1 MLQGNWS
8 RSVPYSLDELKER
21 VLVYTD
27 AESNGY
33 TATMIIT
40 SSLRLCYHG
49 RIPYTLYRRL
59 KRRRTQIVAYE
70 LIAGI
75 MGALQIKNLEIAS
88 ASVRH
93 FIDSNPAR
101 QCMVKAASKQEDLN
115 ELSGMLWFVGGRTL
129 RNYYCQYVASKLNL
143 ADAPS
148 RGQFSDMRRL
158 NAQLTSTDFYE
169 CDTAVD
175 SWMACMQVHA
185 LVT

>member
-1 MLQGNWS
+1 M
-8 RSVPYSLDELKER
+8 PYSLDELKER

-33 TATMIIT
+33 TATVVLM
-40 SSLRLCYHG
+40 SNLRLCYHG
-49 RIPYTLYRRL
+49 RVPYALYRRL

-75 MGALQIKNLEIAS
+75 MGVLQIRNLEIAS

-93 FIDSNPAR
+93 FTDSNPAR
-101 QCMVKAASKQEDLN
+101 QCMAKASSKHEDSN
-115 ELSGMLWFVGGRTL
+115 ELSGMLWFVAGRTL

-148 RGQFSDMRRL
+148 RGQFSEMRRL
-158 NAQLTSTDFYE
+158 NARLISTDFSE
-169 CDTAVD
+169 CVAAVD
-175 SWMACMQVHA
+175 SWMAGVQVHA

>member
-1 MLQGNWS
+1 MTKRLRYSLQWFCRVLQENWS

-33 TATMIIT
+33 TATVIIT
-40 SSLRLCYHG
+40 SNQRLCYHG
-49 RIPYTLYRRL
+49 RVPYTLYRRL

-75 MGALQIKNLEIAS
+75 IGVLQIKQLEIAG

-101 QCMVKAASKQEDLN
+101 QCVVKAASKQEDLN
-115 ELSGMLWFVGGRTL
+115 ELSGML
-129 RNYYCQYVASKLNL
+129 
-143 ADAPS
+143 
-148 RGQFSDMRRL
+148 
-158 NAQLTSTDFYE
+158 
-169 CDTAVD
+169 
-175 SWMACMQVHA
+175 
-185 LVT
+185 